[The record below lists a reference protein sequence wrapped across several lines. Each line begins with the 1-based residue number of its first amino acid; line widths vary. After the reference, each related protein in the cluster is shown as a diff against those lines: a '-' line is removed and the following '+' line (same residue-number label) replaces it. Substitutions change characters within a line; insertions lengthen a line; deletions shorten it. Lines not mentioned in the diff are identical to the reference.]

1 MVRMKNQIEL
11 SMLTRFAMVFFIM
24 SLALIVLMFSST
36 EQKGLCRTQ
45 AELAARQIASSINQ
59 VLTSPAE
66 DERKLIPLVAAL
78 NVGEQDMARYTVNIT
93 QRHDL
98 KTLVIGVAAQSKE
111 CVAFQSVG
119 YGDVAQDNVLFQ
131 PSHVPS
137 DQTDSKHL
145 MEERFGSEVFKTL
158 QLTPST
164 PSDRTSY
171 LVVLKCRDKSSFRGE
186 NFLYLQNCNYAFPGS
201 TSIDPNLCL
210 NLNNNDVKTKCG
222 YGP

>member
-1 MVRMKNQIEL
+1 
-11 SMLTRFAMVFFIM
+11 MLTRFAMVFFIM

-93 QRHDL
+93 KRYDS

-119 YGDVAQDNVLFQ
+119 YGNITEDNVKFV
-131 PSHVPS
+131 PSHNPPGMS
-137 DQTDSKHL
+137 EDEDPHL
-145 MEERFGSEVFKTL
+145 IKESFGANVFKTL

-171 LVVLKCRDKSSFRGE
+171 LVVLKCRDKSRFRGE
-186 NFLYLQNCNYAFPGS
+186 NFLYLQNCNYVFPGS
-201 TSIDPNLCL
+201 TSVNPNSCL

-222 YGP
+222 YGS